1 MNMPTNTKFKASTI
15 SAVILALISG
25 IILIASI
32 VAISSNDET
41 PSAGPIAITDGC
53 CYGGLGLILS
63 CFIFSIAV
71 LVQIG
76 GLFFLNNQN
85 EVEMIPP
92 KE

>member
-1 MNMPTNTKFKASTI
+1 MPTNTKFKASTI

-32 VAISSNDET
+32 VVAISFGDENPT
-41 PSAGPIAITDGC
+41 AGPMAITDGC

-63 CFIFSIAV
+63 CFIFSIAW
-71 LVQIG
+71 LVQVG

-92 KE
+92 KK

>member
-1 MNMPTNTKFKASTI
+1 MPTNTKFKASTI

-32 VAISSNDET
+32 VALSSSNDET
-41 PSAGPIAITDGC
+41 PSAGPMAITDGC

-63 CFIFSIAV
+63 CFIFSIAA
-71 LVQIG
+71 LIQIG